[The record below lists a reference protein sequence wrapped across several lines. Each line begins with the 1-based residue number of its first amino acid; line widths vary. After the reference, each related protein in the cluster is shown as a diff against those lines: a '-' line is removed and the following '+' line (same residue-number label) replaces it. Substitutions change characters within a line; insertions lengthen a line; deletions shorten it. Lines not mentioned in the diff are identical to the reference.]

1 MLAGVKIL
9 VVEDELRMAALLE
22 QSLVEDGHVVTTAND
37 GSQGLSLAQT
47 DAFDLLILDVM
58 LPGVDGWRILSQLRA
73 KGSRVP
79 VMMLTARD
87 ATSDV
92 VQGLSMG
99 ADDYLVKP
107 FSLEVLL
114 ARVRA
119 LGRRGPAPLSL
130 VLQIGDLTLDQGTRE
145 VRRKDRK
152 ITLTKTE
159 HSILEVLMRHAP
171 RVVTYDMLL
180 DSVWGGESDVEV
192 NTVTAFMRL
201 LRSKIE
207 VADEA
212 RLLQTVRGV
221 GYALRLEE

>member
-1 MLAGVKIL
+1 MEAGVKIL

-22 QSLVEDGHVVTTAND
+22 QSLVEDGHVVTKAHD
-37 GSQGLSLAQT
+37 GHTGLSLAKA

-58 LPGVDGWRILSQLRA
+58 LPGLDGWRIVSRLRA
-73 KGSRVP
+73 IGSRVP
-79 VMMLTARD
+79 VLMLTARD
-87 ATSDV
+87 TNSDV
-92 VQGLSMG
+92 VQGLSLG

-107 FSLEVLL
+107 FSLEILL

-119 LGRRGPAPLSL
+119 LGRRGPAPLPL
-130 VLQIGDLTLDQGTRE
+130 VLRVGDLTLDQGTRE
-145 VRRKDRK
+145 VRRQGRK

-201 LRSKIE
+201 LRGKIE
-207 VADEA
+207 LEDEA

-221 GYALRLEE
+221 GYALRMDE